1 MHTAIQLIFDPQH
14 DAHRALEV
22 ERAWHAH
29 AAHAPLAPRE
39 SPTRARTQANV
50 LVVLNGPHTA
60 CQRWILF
67 DVMRAFVRGTPI
79 VVVDVSC
86 LRDAHKLRALRGRN
100 PLDFLAAEA
109 EAQTL
114 WLKEFNPATQKWQTS
129 RASSSVPRYTVPYP
143 MEGNGPWLLSS
154 IFPIYRWTDDWGER
168 NLQIWAEQALRSV
181 QPAEPAGTPVVPP
194 CTVEALAAVQ
204 MESRATMPAD
214 VAHVV
219 SRGASVA
226 TKSAIAEIAAN

>member
-1 MHTAIQLIFDPQH
+1 MHPAIQLIFDPHH

-29 AAHAPLAPRE
+29 AAQRPVAPRE
-39 SPTRARTQANV
+39 ASSRAHAQANV

-86 LRDAHKLRALRGRN
+86 LRDAHKLRSQRGRN

-168 NLQIWAEQALRSV
+168 NLPTWAAQAQQSV
-181 QPAEPAGTPVVPP
+181 QLPEPASTAVAPP
-194 CTVEALAAVQ
+194 CTVDALAAAGIG
-204 MESRATMPAD
+204 SRATVPAD
-214 VAHVV
+214 VAHVM

-226 TKSAIAEIAAN
+226 TTSAVAETAAS